1 MRKIAIWTVG
11 AVLLLISGIFYSPAG
26 ATPLV
31 GALSKLAITS
41 SSILTQAAAEC
52 GKESGDAQFCEDG
65 NVLTCSKGASAN
77 EPVCT
82 CVPCPPGGAHCPCP
96 PGRTCNIG
104 AKWYKC

>member
-41 SSILTQAAAEC
+41 SHTHA
-52 GKESGDAQFCEDG
+52 SGGRMRQRIRRCP
-65 NVLTCSKGASAN
+65 VL
-77 EPVCT
+77 
-82 CVPCPPGGAHCPCP
+82 
-96 PGRTCNIG
+96 
-104 AKWYKC
+104 